1 MYPIS
6 KAFGS
11 ICLALISLSTFAAE
25 RQVSVTG
32 MGEVSAAP
40 DSAVVSL
47 TVQSLRR
54 ESAAAKDDV
63 DERVNDFLDAL
74 DDLGFDE
81 DDVKAGSLRTN
92 PRYEYRSGQQT
103 FAGYQAS
110 RSLTVD
116 VNDLDDLDA
125 LLDAALKGQIDSIN
139 NIQYEVSDSSA
150 MEAKARE
157 LAIED
162 SKQQASEL
170 AAAYGAE
177 LGPIVSINYRSRGN
191 TPVFMDTAGPM
202 ALRSEAANVVGQYL
216 PDEINFSDQIDVVF
230 DLIVNQ

>member
-1 MYPIS
+1 MRPIT
-6 KAFGS
+6 KVLG
-11 ICLALISLSTFAAE
+11 IITLALFSLGSFAAD

-92 PRYEYRSGQQT
+92 PRYEYRNGQQS

-110 RSLTVD
+110 RSLTVE
-116 VNDLDDLDA
+116 VSDLDDLDA
-125 LLDAALKGQIDSIN
+125 LTDAALTGQIDSIN
-139 NIQYEVSDSSA
+139 NIEYQVSDSSA
-150 MEAKARE
+150 MEARARE

-177 LGPIVSINYRSRGN
+177 LGPIVSINYRSSGSG
-191 TPVFMDTAGPM
+191 PVFMDMAGPA
-202 ALRSEAANVVGQYL
+202 ALRSEAANVAGQYL
-216 PDEINFSDQIDVVF
+216 PDEISFSDQIDVVF

>member
-1 MYPIS
+1 MHPVRQIIALTVFSLLCIS
-6 KAFGS
+6 AV
-11 ICLALISLSTFAAE
+11 AAE
-25 RQVSVTG
+25 RQVTVTG
-32 MGEVSAAP
+32 TGEVSAAP

-54 ESAAAKDDV
+54 ESSAAKDDV
-63 DERVNDFLDAL
+63 DSRVNAFLESL

-92 PRYEYRSGQQT
+92 PRYDYRSGQQT

-116 VNDLDDLDA
+116 VSDLDDLDA
-125 LLDAALKGQIDSIN
+125 LLDAALQGQIDNIN
-139 NIQYEVSDSSA
+139 NIQYKVSDSSA

-162 SKQQASEL
+162 SKTQANEL

-191 TPVFMDTAGPM
+191 TPVFMDMAEPM
-202 ALRSEAANVVGQYL
+202 ALRSEAANVAGQYL
-216 PDEINFSDQIDVVF
+216 PDEISFNDQIDVVF

>member
-1 MYPIS
+1 MTSLIKFTTLFLLTFFS
-6 KAFGS
+6 
-11 ICLALISLSTFAAE
+11 LATAASE
-25 RQVSVTG
+25 RQVNVTG

-40 DSAVVSL
+40 DSAEVSL

-63 DERVNDFLDAL
+63 DMRVNEFLEAL

-81 DDVKAGSLRTN
+81 DNITAGSLRTN
-92 PRYEYRSGQQT
+92 PRYEYCSGQQT
-103 FAGYQAS
+103 FTGYQAS
-110 RSLTVD
+110 RSLTVE
-116 VNDLDDLDA
+116 VSDLDDLDA
-125 LLDAALKGQIDSIN
+125 LLDAALNGQIDIIN
-139 NIQYEVSDSSA
+139 NIRYKVGDSSA
-150 MEAKARE
+150 MEEKARE

-162 SKQQASEL
+162 SKGQASEL

-191 TPVFMDTAGPM
+191 TPIFMDAAGP
-202 ALRSEAANVVGQYL
+202 AVLRSEAANVTGQYL
-216 PDEINFSDQIDVVF
+216 PDEISFSDQIDVVF